1 MEIKNRLFP
10 YPVLCQDNDDY
21 IGSAFEIDS
30 KLNEELSNIV
40 LEFNI
45 RLTDND
51 ELLWLVREGLAEYI
65 IHIECSSTSFRTAIS
80 TANSR
85 ITYRIPKS
93 KINNELSLLGMIVA
107 KKEISKF
114 KNKKLNEDYEG
125 EVISFKKGSIL
136 AYVNMPKIFI
146 TKNYEELAGNDPFFT
161 VIKRVNQDQNEK
173 NIVSYDINDTKIKI
187 LVDPEV
193 YDEYTKY
200 YTNPSMEAITN
211 TLLVMPAIAYTIE
224 VLRTDGIDVY
234 KSLYWYRKIAKAC
247 QLQGVDFENDIINN
261 YEKTSVEIAQ
271 QMLQFPINRSFANL
285 SIILE
290 E

>member
-21 IGSAFEIDS
+21 IGSVFEVDS
-30 KLNEELSNIV
+30 KLNEELANIV

-45 RLTDND
+45 KLTDND
-51 ELLWLVREGLAEYI
+51 ELLWLVREGSAEYI
-65 IHIECSSTSFRTAIS
+65 IHIECSSTSFRTAIP

-85 ITYRIPKS
+85 ITYNIPKA

-107 KKEISKF
+107 KKDINKF
-114 KNKKLNEDYEG
+114 KNKHLNEDYEG
-125 EVISFKKGSIL
+125 EVINFKKGSIL
-136 AYVNMPKIFI
+136 AYVNMPKVFV

-161 VIKRVNQDQNEK
+161 VIKRVNQDQNER
-173 NIVSYDINDTKIKI
+173 NIVSYDINEAKIKI

-200 YTNPSMEAITN
+200 YTNPNMEAITN
-211 TLLVMPAIAYTIE
+211 TLLVMPALAYTIE
-224 VLRTDGIDVY
+224 VLRTDGIEVY
-234 KSLYWYRKIAKAC
+234 KSLYWYRKISKAC
-247 QLQGVDFENDIINN
+247 QLQGVDFENDIIYN